1 MKVLVIGSG
10 GRESAIVWKLSKSEK
25 VNGIYCAPGNA
36 GTACYG
42 ENVPI
47 SESEIDK
54 LIEFVRDNEIDLTV
68 VGPEKPLVEG
78 IVDRFVSHGLTIFGP
93 SQKAAMLEGS
103 KVFAKQ
109 FMSEHDIPTA
119 PYDVCAS
126 REDVEEATTGK
137 EFPYVIKVDGLAAG
151 KGAIIIKNQDDLRQA
166 LIDIY
171 EEKKFGAAGD
181 SVIVEDFLE
190 GEELSVFAI
199 TDGTDYVLLSSA
211 QDHKRIFDGDKGP
224 NTGGMGAYAPA
235 PLGTPDVLR
244 KVEERIIRPVLKG
257 MKERGTPYS
266 GVLYCGLMIHH
277 GNPRVIE
284 FNARFGDPET
294 QVVIPL
300 IKSDLTDLLLS
311 VARGKLDA
319 SSFQISGKFAACII
333 LASEGYPGD
342 YEKGKEISGIERLFQ
357 SQRSHIFLAGTE
369 FDGEKYLTNGGR
381 VLGITVVSKSLKD
394 AILSAYNYVNIIK
407 FDGKQYRRDIGF
419 RVLERLS
426 HKKKIEVKW

>member
-1 MKVLVIGSG
+1 
-10 GRESAIVWKLSKSEK
+10 
-25 VNGIYCAPGNA
+25 GNA

-54 LIEFVRDNEIDLTV
+54 LIEFVREKVIDLTV

-78 IVDRFVSHGLTIFGP
+78 IVDRFISQGLTIFGA

-103 KVFAKQ
+103 KIFAKQ
-109 FMSEHDIPTA
+109 FMSEYDIPTA
-119 PYDVCAS
+119 PYEVCTS
-126 REDVEEATTGK
+126 REDVEGATIGK
-137 EFPYVIKVDGLAAG
+137 IFPYVIKVDGLAAG
-151 KGAIIIKNQDDLRQA
+151 KGALIIRNQDDLQQA
-166 LIDIY
+166 LIEIY
-171 EEKKFGAAGD
+171 EERKFGAAGD
-181 SVIVEDFLE
+181 SVIVEDFLN

-199 TDGTDYVLLSSA
+199 TDGSDYVLLSSA

-235 PLGTPDVLR
+235 PLGTSDVLR
-244 KVEERIIRPVLKG
+244 KVEERIIRPVLRG

-266 GVLYCGLMIHH
+266 GVLYCGLMIHN

-294 QVVIPL
+294 QVLIPL
-300 IKSDLTDLLLS
+300 IKSDLAVLLLS
-311 VARGKLDA
+311 VAQGKLDA
-319 SSFQISGKFAACII
+319 SSFQISDKYAACVI
-333 LASEGYPGD
+333 LASAGYPGD
-342 YEKGKEISGIERLFQ
+342 YEKGKEIAGIEQLFQ
-357 SQRSHIFLAGTE
+357 SRKVNIFMAGTR
-369 FDGEKYLTNGGR
+369 FDAERYLTNGGR
-381 VLGITVVSKSLKD
+381 VLGITVVSKSLND

-407 FDGKQYRRDIGF
+407 FEGKQYRSDIGF

-426 HKKKIEVKW
+426 HKKINRG